1 MPSLLTRPGT
11 VSTAISTSAL
21 AISFNSILA
30 LAVLAVSIDLF
41 SPLMKKLL
49 SLTLASLLVLPI
61 AARAQGTLKIGTVD
75 MNKTFR
81 EYNKTKD
88 AEAKI
93 NDAKNQAKKEYD
105 ERADAYKKALDD
117 INNLNKQL
125 EAPALSADAKA
136 QKAKERDD
144 KISNIK
150 NMEREITEFR
160 QTRERQLQEQALRMR
175 EGIVKE
181 ISDVVMDKVK
191 NRDHVAVGLGAKV
204 SSNQDQQTR
213 SPNCGVPSLWWI
225 VFVSLTLVRLGQ
237 AAPSWESTLTKDPP
251 GNFPELRPVRTTYH
265 FGWSGF
271 TAGTG
276 DIHFTKTAD
285 KRFQLEASGR
295 TIGLVRALWRLDASY
310 RGLAN
315 PETLRPIE
323 SKQTEIYRKKKL
335 VTDLSFTDSGVMR
348 ARTEGTGA
356 KATKPFNFPNLF
368 DLHSALLYL
377 RSQPLSDHGVYRIVV
392 YPATSAYLTT
402 VTVLGQIG

>member
-1 MPSLLTRPGT
+1 
-11 VSTAISTSAL
+11 
-21 AISFNSILA
+21 
-30 LAVLAVSIDLF
+30 
-41 SPLMKKLL
+41 MKKLL
-49 SLTLASLLVLPI
+49 CLTVVSLLVLPI

-75 MNKTFR
+75 MNRTFR

-191 NRDHVAVGLGAKV
+191 T
-204 SSNQDQQTR
+204 SNLDLVFDK
-213 SPNCGVPSLWWI
+213 SGNSLNGVPVLMYSRDSVDFTNDVITVLN
-225 VFVSLTLVRLGQ
+225 
-237 AAPSWESTLTKDPP
+237 KP
-251 GNFPELRPVRTTYH
+251 GRA
-265 FGWSGF
+265 SSI
-271 TAGTG
+271 TAGTPS
-276 DIHFTKTAD
+276 TATTPS
-285 KRFQLEASGR
+285 ASA
-295 TIGLVRALWRLDASY
+295 T
-310 RGLAN
+310 
-315 PETLRPIE
+315 P
-323 SKQTEIYRKKKL
+323 KK
-335 VTDLSFTDSGVMR
+335 
-348 ARTEGTGA
+348 
-356 KATKPFNFPNLF
+356 P
-368 DLHSALLYL
+368 
-377 RSQPLSDHGVYRIVV
+377 
-392 YPATSAYLTT
+392 
-402 VTVLGQIG
+402 